1 MQDSFGVQDQIFI
14 KVTKADSVPVKATIP
29 TIRKIVAVGGSPG
42 TGKTTLFRKFME
54 AHTWERVEPKK
65 MLPALYCAELDLYIL
80 GKYED
85 GETFAGTDRLSMA
98 VQPIAQEFVKE
109 CTSNIL
115 FEGDRI
121 FNQSFLEFVM
131 GLENTDLHVL
141 FLKAPKT
148 ILEQRYKDRGSDQS
162 ETFLKGRETKY
173 SNLLSNFELM
183 PYITEFN
190 NTNLEEQGKVLAFLE
205 KQLVQ

>member
-1 MQDSFGVQDQIFI
+1 MFNDRIGVGDTINI
-14 KVTKADSVPVKATIP
+14 VKVTNPMKT
-29 TIRKIVAVGGSPG
+29 RKLIAVGGQPG

-54 AHTWERVEPKK
+54 GKDWMDVSPVKLVNASYNTER
-65 MLPALYCAELDLYIL
+65 DLYIL
-80 GKYED
+80 GKYEE

-98 VQPIAQEFVKE
+98 VQPEMQKWIQTHN
-109 CTSNIL
+109 CNIL

-121 FNQSFLEFVM
+121 FNQSFLEFAM
-131 GLENTDLHVL
+131 GLPNTDLQVVY
-141 FLKAPKT
+141 LKAPKD

-162 ETFLKGRETKY
+162 EQFLRGRETKY

-183 PYITEFN
+183 PYITEFS

-205 KQLVQ
+205 DNFKM

>member
-1 MQDSFGVQDQIFI
+1 MRL
-14 KVTKADSVPVKATIP
+14 AM
-29 TIRKIVAVGGSPG
+29 RKIIAVGGQPG

-54 AHTWERVEPKK
+54 GKTWEKVEPKK
-65 MLPALYCAELDLYIL
+65 MLPALYSKELDLYIL

-98 VQPIAQEFVKE
+98 VQPIVQEFVKE
-109 CTSNIL
+109 TTSNIL

-131 GLENTDLHVL
+131 NTQGVDLQVVY
-141 FLKAPKT
+141 LKVPDSTLK
-148 ILEQRYKDRGSDQS
+148 ERYIERGSDQS
-162 ETFLKGRETKY
+162 ETFLKGRATKY

-183 PYITEFN
+183 PYITEFS

-205 KQLVQ
+205 NNFKM

>member
-1 MQDSFGVQDQIFI
+1 MRL
-14 KVTKADSVPVKATIP
+14 AM
-29 TIRKIVAVGGSPG
+29 RKIIAVGGQPG

-54 AHTWERVEPKK
+54 GKTWEKVEPKK
-65 MLPALYCAELDLYIL
+65 MLPALYSKELDLYIL

-109 CTSNIL
+109 TTSNIL

-131 GLENTDLHVL
+131 NTQGVDLQVVY
-141 FLKAPKT
+141 LKVPDSTLK
-148 ILEQRYKDRGSDQS
+148 ERYIERGSDQS
-162 ETFLKGRETKY
+162 ETFLKGRATKY

-183 PYITEFN
+183 PYITEFS

-205 KQLVQ
+205 NNFKM

>member
-1 MQDSFGVQDQIFI
+1 MLRENVGV
-14 KVTKADSVPVKATIP
+14 ADSISIQL
-29 TIRKIVAVGGSPG
+29 IRGEPKVRKLIAVGGSPG

-54 AHTWERVEPKK
+54 GKTWEKVEPKK
-65 MLPALYCAELDLYIL
+65 MLPAMYCKELDLYVL

-98 VQPIAQEFVKE
+98 VQPIAQEFVAE
-109 CTSNIL
+109 TQSNIL

-121 FNQSFLEFVM
+121 FNQSFLEFAM
-131 GLENTDLHVL
+131 GLTNTNLQIV

-148 ILEQRYKDRGSDQS
+148 VLESRYKDRGSDQS
-162 ETFLKGRETKY
+162 EQFLKGRETKY
-173 SNLLSNFELM
+173 SNLLSNFDLM
-183 PYITEFN
+183 PYITEFD

-205 KQLVQ
+205 KQFVQ